1 MGTSSKVRDGSLVL
15 HLQNSKERLSLDLCI
30 LTYVPW
36 IFRLGEETHSGR
48 RTQKRLFIKGKWL
61 QRRQQ
66 NPSFVYSKPKWQPC
80 GTMPKRAQCVR

>member
-36 IFRLGEETHSGR
+36 IFRLGHSGR
-48 RTQKRLFIKGKWL
+48 RTQKRLYIIWEMASTETKI
-61 QRRQQ
+61 
-66 NPSFVYSKPKWQPC
+66 PSFVYSKPKWQPC